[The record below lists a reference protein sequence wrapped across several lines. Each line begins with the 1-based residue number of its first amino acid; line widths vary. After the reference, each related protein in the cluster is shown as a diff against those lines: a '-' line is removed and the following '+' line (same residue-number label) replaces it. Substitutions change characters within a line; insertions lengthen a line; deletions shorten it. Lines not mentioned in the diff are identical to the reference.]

1 MVRIARHRDSMLI
14 IIVVAVVSVACV
26 SACTNERQH
35 SNCAHHSHSPEREK
49 NVQNK
54 NEIALCCCLLLLL
67 LNVCVR
73 WSIVSF
79 LFHWFVTSIRTQTYY
94 HQLFLSLS
102 LSLSHSL
109 KLFLLMVGA
118 DVGVDGCFTIESRV
132 FVFFSSSSSSSLSS
146 GLQQTDGS
154 RFGKCYRLV
163 TT

>member
-102 LSLSHSL
+102 LSHSHTRSNSFSWWL
-109 KLFLLMVGA
+109 ELMSVLMGA
-118 DVGVDGCFTIESRV
+118 SQSNLVCS
-132 FVFFSSSSSSSLSS
+132 FSSHHLHHHH
-146 GLQQTDGS
+146 
-154 RFGKCYRLV
+154 YHLV
-163 TT
+163 FNKRMAPVSENVIDL